1 MCLKAKYDET
11 LKELLA
17 NKQFLARIMKRFVSE
32 FSDYSVEDI
41 ENKYIESESVS
52 VLTIGVERNRTNIE
66 GIANDDATLNEG
78 RIFYDII
85 FKAYYPGNVII
96 LRVNDHIKPD
106 DEVLGLLQTL
116 CSNLLKKEEK

>member
-1 MCLKAKYDET
+1 
-11 LKELLA
+11 
-17 NKQFLARIMKRFVSE
+17 MKRFVSE

-41 ENKYIESESVS
+41 ENKDIESESVS
-52 VLTIGVERNRTNIE
+52 VSAIGVERNRTNIE
-66 GIANDDATLNEG
+66 GIANEDATLNKG
-78 RIFYDII
+78 RIFYNII

-116 CSNLLKKEEK
+116 CSNLLKKEEKINWWKPKLKLKLP